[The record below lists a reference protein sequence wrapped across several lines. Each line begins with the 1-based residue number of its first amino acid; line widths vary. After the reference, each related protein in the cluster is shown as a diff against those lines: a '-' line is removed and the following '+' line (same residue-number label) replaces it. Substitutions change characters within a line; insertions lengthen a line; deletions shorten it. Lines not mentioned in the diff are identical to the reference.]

1 MFIQGFIKARRS
13 TCQGFT
19 NSFSSSP
26 SSSPSSSSSSSSS
39 SSYYYYYYYYY
50 YWTIN
55 LKNVAVKAIFT
66 ASTRVVRSKGS
77 AVQKQPRNYL
87 TRNKEE
93 SFFSAFT
100 QYLSRQA
107 TKSWQFTL
115 TSFTQKLTDTFNC
128 NSACLWAKLCEANIT
143 SRVGKINDY
152 ELLF

>member
-1 MFIQGFIKARRS
+1 MFIQGFIKARRP

-19 NSFSSSP
+19 NSFP
-26 SSSPSSSSSSSSS
+26 SFSSSS
-39 SSYYYYYYYYY
+39 

-66 ASTRVVRSKGS
+66 ARTRVVRSKRS

-93 SFFSAFT
+93 SFFFPH
-100 QYLSRQA
+100 SRN
-107 TKSWQFTL
+107 TCL
-115 TSFTQKLTDTFNC
+115 DKLLKIVTIYSHVFHSDTEEHFNC
-128 NSACLWAKLCEANIT
+128 NSACLWAELCEENIT

-152 ELLF
+152 ELF